1 MMKPKLIKTEKDY
14 QATLARLD
22 EIFEAELGTADGDE
36 AELLTTLIE
45 MYEGQKYPIDLPDPV
60 SAIKFRMEQE
70 EGKIMTVH
78 DLRELIQDDIITCVD
93 SHFGEVEYVEEVK
106 TQLCQI
112 VVDRIN
118 EYEKGK

>member
-45 MYEGQKYPIDLPDPV
+45 MYEEQKYPIDLPDPV